1 MQHPGTRGHT
11 DIRYQPDET
20 PPLML
25 TAGLGLQLAI
35 LCIAGVVLTPA
46 IVIRAAGGSEGFLSW
61 AVFAAVAV
69 SGLTTVLQAVRVG
82 RFGAGH
88 VLLMGTSGAFIA
100 VCVTALVQ
108 GGPALL
114 ATLVLV
120 SSFFQFILSS
130 RLSLLRRILTP
141 AVAGT
146 VLMLI
151 PVTVMPIIFDML
163 GDVPKGT
170 PAPAAPLSALVTV
183 AVILCIALKAT
194 GFLRLWAPVIGV
206 VVGSVVAGGFGL
218 YNTGLVANAAWVGL
232 PDGAWPGLD
241 LGFGATFWALLPAFV
256 FVTLVGAIET
266 IGDGVAIQ
274 RVSWRGARAVDFRT
288 VEGAVAADGVGNL
301 LSGLAATVPNT
312 TYSSSIAITE
322 LTGVAARSVGVWIGV
337 VFIVAAFLP
346 KAAAVLL
353 AIPAP
358 VAAAYIT
365 VLLAMLF
372 VLGMRMIV
380 RDGADARKAVI
391 VGVSFWVG
399 VGFQNQV
406 IFADQLGEFWGTLLG
421 NGMTTG
427 GLTAMV
433 LTGFLNFTSTRS
445 RRVRTT
451 LDADAVPQVV
461 AFLRAFAEAR
471 RWAAEAADR
480 LCAAGEEALHS
491 LLAQHEAADQGSPR
505 DLLLTARSDGHD
517 AELEF
522 VAATGGGNVED
533 NLLLLSERPEQ
544 PEPHEL
550 SLRLLRHYAS
560 SVHHQQ
566 YHGTDIVTVHVS
578 GRGAALS
585 ANDDTTAETG

>member
-1 MQHPGTRGHT
+1 M
-11 DIRYQPDET
+11 IRYQPDES
-20 PPLML
+20 PPAPLAL
-25 TAGLGLQLAI
+25 GLGFQQAA
-35 LCIAGVVLTPA
+35 LCIAGIVLTPL
-46 IVIRAAGGSEGFLSW
+46 IVIRAAGMAEDAYLVW
-61 AVFAAVAV
+61 AVFAALAI
-69 SGLTTVLQAVRVG
+69 SGLTTILQARRLGPV
-82 RFGAGH
+82 GAGYP
-88 VLLMGTSGAFIA
+88 LLMGTSGAFIA
-100 VCVTALVQ
+100 VSVTALVE
-108 GGPALL
+108 GGPGML
-114 ATLVLV
+114 ATLVFV
-120 SSFFQFILSS
+120 SALFQFLLAA
-130 RLSLLRRILTP
+130 RLSWVRRVITP
-141 AVAGT
+141 TVAGT
-146 VLMLI
+146 VIMLI
-151 PVTVMPIIFDML
+151 AVTVMPIIFDML
-163 GDVPKGT
+163 ADVPDGT
-170 PAPAAPLSALVTV
+170 SPAGAPLSAAVTLVVV
-183 AVILCIALKAT
+183 AGLALRAS
-194 GFLRLWAPVIGV
+194 GALRLWAPVIGL
-206 VVGSVVAGGFGL
+206 VAGCVVSSFFGL
-218 YNTGLVANAAWVGL
+218 YDVGRVLAADWIGMPL
-232 PDGAWPGLD
+232 GWPGIGLNV
-241 LGFGATFWALLPAFV
+241 GPEFWALLPAFV
-256 FVTLVGAIET
+256 FVTLIGAIET
-266 IGDGVAIQ
+266 VGDSMGVQTVAWRKPRAI
-274 RVSWRGARAVDFRT
+274 DFRE
-288 VEGAVAADGVGNL
+288 VQGAVAADGVGNL

-337 VFIVAAFLP
+337 VFVVAAFMP

-406 IFADQLGEFWGTLLG
+406 IFADQLGGFWGTLLG

-433 LTGFLNFTSTRS
+433 LTGFLNFTSRRS
-445 RRVRTT
+445 RRVRTG
-451 LDADAVPQVV
+451 LDADAVPRVV

-471 RWAAEAADR
+471 KWPDEAADR

-491 LLAQHEAADQGSPR
+491 LLRADDSGGVGDTR
-505 DLLLTARSDGHD
+505 DLLLTARSDGND

-522 VAATGGGNVED
+522 VAAAGGANVED

-578 GRGAALS
+578 GRGVALPADDEAA
-585 ANDDTTAETG
+585 AEKG

>member
-1 MQHPGTRGHT
+1 M
-11 DIRYQPDET
+11 IRYQPDES
-20 PPLML
+20 PPAPLAL
-25 TAGLGLQLAI
+25 GLGFQQAA
-35 LCIAGVVLTPA
+35 LCIAGIVLTPL
-46 IVIRAAGGSEGFLSW
+46 IVIRAAGMAEDAYLVW
-61 AVFAAVAV
+61 AVFAALAI
-69 SGLTTVLQAVRVG
+69 SGLTTILQARRLGPV
-82 RFGAGH
+82 GAGYP
-88 VLLMGTSGAFIA
+88 LLMGTSGAFIA
-100 VCVTALVQ
+100 VSVTALVE
-108 GGPALL
+108 GGPGML
-114 ATLVLV
+114 ATLVFASAL
-120 SSFFQFILSS
+120 FQFLLAA
-130 RLSLLRRILTP
+130 RLSWVRRVITP
-141 AVAGT
+141 TVAGT
-146 VLMLI
+146 VIMLI
-151 PVTVMPIIFDML
+151 AVTVMPIIFDML
-163 GDVPKGT
+163 ADVPDGT
-170 PAPAAPLSALVTV
+170 SPAGAPLSAAVTLVVV
-183 AVILCIALKAT
+183 AGLALRAS
-194 GFLRLWAPVIGV
+194 GALRLWAPVIGL
-206 VVGSVVAGGFGL
+206 VAGCVVSSFFGL
-218 YNTGLVANAAWVGL
+218 YDVERVLAADWLGMPL
-232 PDGAWPGLD
+232 GWPGIGLN
-241 LGFGATFWALLPAFV
+241 LGPEFWALLPAFV
-256 FVTLVGAIET
+256 FVTLIGAIET
-266 IGDGVAIQ
+266 VGDSMGVQTVAWRKPRAI
-274 RVSWRGARAVDFRT
+274 DFRE
-288 VEGAVAADGVGNL
+288 VQGAVAADGVGNL

-337 VFIVAAFLP
+337 VFVVAAFMP

-406 IFADQLGEFWGTLLG
+406 IFADQLGGFWGTLLG

-433 LTGFLNFTSTRS
+433 LTGFLNFTSRRS
-445 RRVRTT
+445 RRVRTG
-451 LDADAVPQVV
+451 LDADAVPRVV

-471 RWAAEAADR
+471 KWPDEAADR

-491 LLAQHEAADQGSPR
+491 LLRADDSGGVGDTR
-505 DLLLTARSDGHD
+505 DLLLTARSDGND

-522 VAATGGGNVED
+522 VAAAGGANVED

-578 GRGAALS
+578 GRGVALP
-585 ANDDTTAETG
+585 ADDDTNGEKG

>member
-1 MQHPGTRGHT
+1 MCLRARRLRGAPVSAAVT
-11 DIRYQPDET
+11 
-20 PPLML
+20 LAVV
-25 TAGLGLQLAI
+25 AGLAL
-35 LCIAGVVLTPA
+35 
-46 IVIRAAGGSEGFLSW
+46 RA
-61 AVFAAVAV
+61 
-69 SGLTTVLQAVRVG
+69 
-82 RFGAGH
+82 
-88 VLLMGTSGAFIA
+88 SGA
-100 VCVTALVQ
+100 
-108 GGPALL
+108 
-114 ATLVLV
+114 
-120 SSFFQFILSS
+120 
-130 RLSLLRRILTP
+130 
-141 AVAGT
+141 
-146 VLMLI
+146 
-151 PVTVMPIIFDML
+151 
-163 GDVPKGT
+163 
-170 PAPAAPLSALVTV
+170 
-183 AVILCIALKAT
+183 
-194 GFLRLWAPVIGV
+194 LRLWAPVIGL
-206 VVGSVVAGGFGL
+206 VAGCVVSSFYGMYDVDRVL
-218 YNTGLVANAAWVGL
+218 AADWIGMPL
-232 PDGAWPGLD
+232 GWPGIGLD
-241 LGFGATFWALLPAFV
+241 LGPEFWALLPAFV
-256 FVTLVGAIET
+256 FVTLIGAIET
-266 IGDGVAIQ
+266 VGDSMGVQTVAWRKPRAI
-274 RVSWRGARAVDFRT
+274 DFRE
-288 VEGAVAADGVGNL
+288 VQGAVAADGVGNL

-337 VFIVAAFLP
+337 VFVVAAFMP

-391 VGVSFWVG
+391 VGLSFWIG

-406 IFADQLGEFWGTLLG
+406 IFADQLGGFWGTLLG

-445 RRVRTT
+445 RRVRTG
-451 LDADAVPQVV
+451 LDADAVPRIV
-461 AFLRAFAEAR
+461 AFLRSFAEAR
-471 RWAAEAADR
+471 KWPDEAADR

-491 LLAQHEAADQGSPR
+491 LLPADGSGAGGNPR

-522 VAATGGGNVED
+522 VAATGGANVED

-566 YHGTDIVTVHVS
+566 YHGTDIVTVHVN
-578 GRGAALS
+578 GRGATVPTD
-585 ANDDTTAETG
+585 DDTDGEKG

>member
-1 MQHPGTRGHT
+1 M
-11 DIRYQPDET
+11 IRYQPDES
-20 PPLML
+20 PPAPLAL
-25 TAGLGLQLAI
+25 GLGFQQAA
-35 LCIAGVVLTPA
+35 LCIAGIVLTPL
-46 IVIRAAGGSEGFLSW
+46 IVIRAAGLAEDGYLVW
-61 AVFAAVAV
+61 AVFAALAI
-69 SGLTTVLQAVRVG
+69 SGLTTIVQARRLGPV
-82 RFGAGH
+82 GAGYP
-88 VLLMGTSGAFIA
+88 LLMGTSGAFIA
-100 VCVTALVQ
+100 VSVTALVE
-108 GGPALL
+108 GGPGML
-114 ATLVLV
+114 ATLVFV
-120 SSFFQFILSS
+120 SALFQFLLAA
-130 RLSLLRRILTP
+130 RLSWVRRVITP
-141 AVAGT
+141 TVAGT
-146 VLMLI
+146 VIMLI
-151 PVTVMPIIFDML
+151 AVTVMPIIFDML
-163 GDVPKGT
+163 SDVPVGT
-170 PAPAAPLSALVTV
+170 SPAGAPVSAAVTLGVVAGLALR
-183 AVILCIALKAT
+183 AT
-194 GFLRLWAPVIGV
+194 GALRLWAPVIGL
-206 VVGSVVAGGFGL
+206 VAGCVVSSFYGM
-218 YNTGLVANAAWVGL
+218 YDADRVMAADWIGMPL
-232 PDGAWPGLD
+232 GWPGIGLN
-241 LGFGATFWALLPAFV
+241 LGAEFWALLPAFV
-256 FVTLVGAIET
+256 FVTLIGAIET
-266 IGDGVAIQ
+266 VGDSMGVQTVAWRKPRAI
-274 RVSWRGARAVDFRT
+274 DFRE
-288 VEGAVAADGVGNL
+288 VQGAVAADGVGNL

-399 VGFQNQV
+399 VGFQNQM
-406 IFADQLGEFWGTLLG
+406 IFADQLGDFWGTVLG

-445 RRVRTT
+445 RRVRTG
-451 LDADAVPQVV
+451 LDADAVPRVV
-461 AFLRAFAEAR
+461 AFLRGFAEAR
-471 RWAAEAADR
+471 RWPAEAADR

-491 LLAQHEAADQGSPR
+491 LLPADGADGDGDPR
-505 DLLLTARSDGHD
+505 DLLLTARSDGTD

-522 VAATGGGNVED
+522 VAATGGTNVED

-566 YHGTDIVTVHVS
+566 YHGTDIVTVRVS
-578 GRGAALS
+578 GRGATLPA
-585 ANDDTTAETG
+585 DDTNGEDG

>member
-1 MQHPGTRGHT
+1 M
-11 DIRYQPDET
+11 IRYQPDES
-20 PPLML
+20 PPAPLAL
-25 TAGLGLQLAI
+25 GLGFQQAA
-35 LCIAGVVLTPA
+35 LCIAGIVLTPL
-46 IVIRAAGGSEGFLSW
+46 IVIRAAGMAEDGYLVW
-61 AVFAAVAV
+61 AVFAALAI
-69 SGLTTVLQAVRVG
+69 SGLTTILQARRLGPV
-82 RFGAGH
+82 GAGYP
-88 VLLMGTSGAFIA
+88 LLMGTSGAFIA
-100 VCVTALVQ
+100 VSVTALVE
-108 GGPALL
+108 GGPGML
-114 ATLVLV
+114 ATLVFV
-120 SSFFQFILSS
+120 SALFQFLLAA
-130 RLSLLRRILTP
+130 RLSWVRRVITP
-141 AVAGT
+141 TVAGT
-146 VLMLI
+146 VIMLI
-151 PVTVMPIIFDML
+151 AVTVMPIIFDML
-163 GDVPKGT
+163 ADVPEGT
-170 PAPAAPLSALVTV
+170 SPAGAPVSAAVTLAVVAGLALR
-183 AVILCIALKAT
+183 ASGA
-194 GFLRLWAPVIGV
+194 LRLWAPVIGL
-206 VVGSVVAGGFGL
+206 VAGCVVSSFYGL
-218 YNTGLVANAAWVGL
+218 YDVDRVLAADWIGMPL
-232 PDGAWPGLD
+232 GWPGIGLNV
-241 LGFGATFWALLPAFV
+241 GPEFWALLPAFV
-256 FVTLVGAIET
+256 FVTLIGAIET
-266 IGDGVAIQ
+266 VGDSMGVQTVAWRKPRAI
-274 RVSWRGARAVDFRT
+274 DFRE
-288 VEGAVAADGVGNL
+288 VQGAVAADGVGNL

-337 VFIVAAFLP
+337 VFVVAAFMP

-391 VGVSFWVG
+391 VGVSFWIG

-406 IFADQLGEFWGTLLG
+406 IFADQLGGFWGTLLG

-445 RRVRTT
+445 RRIRTG
-451 LDADAVPQVV
+451 LDADAVPRVV
-461 AFLRAFAEAR
+461 AFLRTFAEAR
-471 RWAAEAADR
+471 RWPDEAADR

-491 LLAQHEAADQGSPR
+491 LLPADGPGGAGNPR

-522 VAATGGGNVED
+522 VAAAGGANVED

-578 GRGAALS
+578 GRGAALP
-585 ANDDTTAETG
+585 ADDDADGEKG

>member
-1 MQHPGTRGHT
+1 M
-11 DIRYQPDET
+11 IRYQPDES
-20 PPLML
+20 PPAPLAL
-25 TAGLGLQLAI
+25 GLGFQQAA
-35 LCIAGVVLTPA
+35 LCIAGIVLTPL
-46 IVIRAAGGSEGFLSW
+46 IVIRAAGMAEDGYLVW
-61 AVFAAVAV
+61 AVFAALAI
-69 SGLTTVLQAVRVG
+69 SGLTTILQARRLGPV
-82 RFGAGH
+82 GAGYP
-88 VLLMGTSGAFIA
+88 LLMGTSGAFIA
-100 VCVTALVQ
+100 VSVTALVE
-108 GGPALL
+108 GGPGML
-114 ATLVLV
+114 ATLVFV
-120 SSFFQFILSS
+120 SALFQFLLAA
-130 RLSLLRRILTP
+130 RLSWVRRVITP
-141 AVAGT
+141 TVAGT
-146 VLMLI
+146 VIMLI
-151 PVTVMPIIFDML
+151 AVTVMPIIFDML
-163 GDVPKGT
+163 ADVPEGT
-170 PAPAAPLSALVTV
+170 APAGAPVSAAVTLGVV
-183 AVILCIALKAT
+183 AGLALRAS
-194 GFLRLWAPVIGV
+194 GALRLWAPVIGL
-206 VVGSVVAGGFGL
+206 VAGCVTSSFFGL
-218 YNTGLVANAAWVGL
+218 YDVERVLAAEWIGMPL
-232 PDGAWPGLD
+232 GWPGI
-241 LGFGATFWALLPAFV
+241 GFSIGPEFWALLPAFV
-256 FVTLVGAIET
+256 FVTLIGAIET
-266 IGDGVAIQ
+266 VGDSMGVQTVAWRKPRAI
-274 RVSWRGARAVDFRT
+274 DFRE
-288 VEGAVAADGVGNL
+288 VQGAVAADGVGNL

-337 VFIVAAFLP
+337 VFVVAAFMP

-391 VGVSFWVG
+391 VGVSFWIG

-406 IFADQLGEFWGTLLG
+406 IFADQLGGFWGTLLG

-427 GLTAMV
+427 GLTAML

-445 RRVRTT
+445 RRVRTG
-451 LDADAVPQVV
+451 LDADAVPRVV

-471 RWAAEAADR
+471 RWPDEAADR

-491 LLAQHEAADQGSPR
+491 LLSPDGSTDRGNPR
-505 DLLLTARSDGHD
+505 DLLLTARSDGND

-522 VAATGGGNVED
+522 VAATGGANVED

-578 GRGAALS
+578 GRGATLPAD
-585 ANDDTTAETG
+585 DDTTA

>member
-1 MQHPGTRGHT
+1 M
-11 DIRYQPDET
+11 IRYQPDES
-20 PPLML
+20 PPAPLAL
-25 TAGLGLQLAI
+25 GLGFQQAA
-35 LCIAGVVLTPA
+35 LCIAGIVLTPL
-46 IVIRAAGGSEGFLSW
+46 IVIRAAGLAEDGYLVW
-61 AVFAAVAV
+61 AVFAALAI
-69 SGLTTVLQAVRVG
+69 SGLTTIVQARRVG
-82 RFGAGH
+82 PVGAGYP
-88 VLLMGTSGAFIA
+88 LLMGTSGAFIA
-100 VCVTALVQ
+100 VSVTALVE
-108 GGPALL
+108 GGPGML
-114 ATLVLV
+114 ATLIFV
-120 SSFFQFILSS
+120 SALFQFLLAA
-130 RLSLLRRILTP
+130 RLSWVRRVITP
-141 AVAGT
+141 TVAGT
-146 VLMLI
+146 VIMLI
-151 PVTVMPIIFDML
+151 AVTVMPIIFDML
-163 GDVPKGT
+163 SDVPEDT
-170 PAPAAPLSALVTV
+170 SPAGAPVSAAVTLVVVAGLALR
-183 AVILCIALKAT
+183 AT
-194 GFLRLWAPVIGV
+194 GALRLWAPVIGLVAGCV
-206 VVGSVVAGGFGL
+206 VSSFYGMYDVHRVVAADWIGMPLG
-218 YNTGLVANAAWVGL
+218 
-232 PDGAWPGLD
+232 WPGIGLN
-241 LGFGATFWALLPAFV
+241 LGPEFWALLPAFV
-256 FVTLVGAIET
+256 FVTLIGAIET
-266 IGDGVAIQ
+266 VGDSMGVQTVAWRKPRAI
-274 RVSWRGARAVDFRT
+274 DFRE
-288 VEGAVAADGVGNL
+288 VQGAVAADGVGNL

-337 VFIVAAFLP
+337 VLVVAAFLP

-353 AIPAP
+353 AIPPP

-406 IFADQLGEFWGTLLG
+406 IFADQLGGFWGTLLG

-433 LTGFLNFTSTRS
+433 LTGFLNFASTRS
-445 RRVRTT
+445 RRVRTG
-451 LDADAVPQVV
+451 LDADAVPRVV
-461 AFLRAFAEAR
+461 AFLRAFAGAR
-471 RWAAEAADR
+471 RWPDEAADR

-491 LLAQHEAADQGSPR
+491 LLPADGSDGEGNPR

-522 VAATGGGNVED
+522 VAGAGGANVED

-566 YHGTDIVTVHVS
+566 YHGTDIVTVRVS
-578 GRGAALS
+578 GRGAILPAE
-585 ANDDTTAETG
+585 DDTTAEDG

>member
-1 MQHPGTRGHT
+1 M
-11 DIRYQPDET
+11 
-20 PPLML
+20 
-25 TAGLGLQLAI
+25 
-35 LCIAGVVLTPA
+35 
-46 IVIRAAGGSEGFLSW
+46 
-61 AVFAAVAV
+61 
-69 SGLTTVLQAVRVG
+69 
-82 RFGAGH
+82 
-88 VLLMGTSGAFIA
+88 
-100 VCVTALVQ
+100 
-108 GGPALL
+108 
-114 ATLVLV
+114 
-120 SSFFQFILSS
+120 
-130 RLSLLRRILTP
+130 
-141 AVAGT
+141 
-146 VLMLI
+146 
-151 PVTVMPIIFDML
+151 
-163 GDVPKGT
+163 
-170 PAPAAPLSALVTV
+170 
-183 AVILCIALKAT
+183 
-194 GFLRLWAPVIGV
+194 
-206 VVGSVVAGGFGL
+206 
-218 YNTGLVANAAWVGL
+218 
-232 PDGAWPGLD
+232 
-241 LGFGATFWALLPAFV
+241 
-256 FVTLVGAIET
+256 
-266 IGDGVAIQ
+266 
-274 RVSWRGARAVDFRT
+274 
-288 VEGAVAADGVGNL
+288 
-301 LSGLAATVPNT
+301 PNT

-337 VFIVAAFLP
+337 VFVVAAFMP

-406 IFADQLGEFWGTLLG
+406 IFADQLGGFWGTLLG

-445 RRVRTT
+445 RRIRTG
-451 LDADAVPQVV
+451 LDADAVPRVV
-461 AFLRAFAEAR
+461 AFLRTFAEAR
-471 RWAAEAADR
+471 RWPDEAADR

-491 LLAQHEAADQGSPR
+491 LLPADDSGGMGDPR

-522 VAATGGGNVED
+522 VAAAGGANVED

-578 GRGAALS
+578 GRGAALP
-585 ANDDTTAETG
+585 AEDDADGEKG

>member
-1 MQHPGTRGHT
+1 M
-11 DIRYQPDET
+11 IRYQPDES
-20 PPLML
+20 PPAPLAL
-25 TAGLGLQLAI
+25 GLGFQQAA
-35 LCIAGVVLTPA
+35 LCIAGIVLTPL
-46 IVIRAAGGSEGFLSW
+46 IVIRAAGLAEDGYLVW
-61 AVFAAVAV
+61 AVFAALAI
-69 SGLTTVLQAVRVG
+69 SGLTTILQARRLGPV
-82 RFGAGH
+82 GAGYP
-88 VLLMGTSGAFIA
+88 LLMGTSGAFIA
-100 VCVTALVQ
+100 VSVTALVE
-108 GGPALL
+108 GGPGML
-114 ATLVLV
+114 ATLIFV
-120 SSFFQFILSS
+120 SALFQFLLAA
-130 RLSLLRRILTP
+130 RLSWVRRVITP
-141 AVAGT
+141 TVAGT
-146 VLMLI
+146 VIMLI
-151 PVTVMPIIFDML
+151 AVTVMPIIFDML
-163 GDVPKGT
+163 ADVPEGT
-170 PAPAAPLSALVTV
+170 SPAGAPVSAAVTLGVVAGLALR
-183 AVILCIALKAT
+183 ASGA
-194 GFLRLWAPVIGV
+194 LRLWAPVIGL
-206 VVGSVVAGGFGL
+206 VAGCVTSSFFGL
-218 YNTGLVANAAWVGL
+218 YDVDRVLAADWIGMPL
-232 PDGAWPGLD
+232 DWPGIGLH
-241 LGFGATFWALLPAFV
+241 FGPEFWALLPAFV
-256 FVTLVGAIET
+256 FVTLIGAIET
-266 IGDGVAIQ
+266 VGDSMGVQTVAWRKPRAI
-274 RVSWRGARAVDFRT
+274 DFRE
-288 VEGAVAADGVGNL
+288 VQGAVAADGVGNL

>member
-1 MQHPGTRGHT
+1 M
-11 DIRYQPDET
+11 IRYQPDES
-20 PPLML
+20 PPAPLAL
-25 TAGLGLQLAI
+25 GLGFQQAA
-35 LCIAGVVLTPA
+35 LCIAGIVLTPL
-46 IVIRAAGGSEGFLSW
+46 IVIRAAGLAEDGYLVW
-61 AVFAAVAV
+61 AVFAALAI
-69 SGLTTVLQAVRVG
+69 SGLTTILQARRLGPV
-82 RFGAGH
+82 GAGYP
-88 VLLMGTSGAFIA
+88 LLMGTSGAFIA
-100 VCVTALVQ
+100 VSVTALVE
-108 GGPALL
+108 GGPGML
-114 ATLVLV
+114 ATLIFV
-120 SSFFQFILSS
+120 SALFQFLLAA
-130 RLSLLRRILTP
+130 RLSWVRRVITP
-141 AVAGT
+141 TVAGT
-146 VLMLI
+146 VIMLI
-151 PVTVMPIIFDML
+151 AVTVMPIIFDML
-163 GDVPKGT
+163 ADVPEGT
-170 PAPAAPLSALVTV
+170 SPAGAPVSAAVTLGVVAGLALR
-183 AVILCIALKAT
+183 AT
-194 GFLRLWAPVIGV
+194 GALRLWAPV
-206 VVGSVVAGGFGL
+206 VGLVAGCVTSSFFGL
-218 YNTGLVANAAWVGL
+218 YDVDRVAAADWIGM
-232 PDGAWPGLD
+232 PFGWPGLG
-241 LGFGATFWALLPAFV
+241 LHFGPEFWALLPAFV
-256 FVTLVGAIET
+256 FVTLIGAIET
-266 IGDGVAIQ
+266 VGDSMGVQTVAWRKPRAI
-274 RVSWRGARAVDFRT
+274 DFRE
-288 VEGAVAADGVGNL
+288 VQGAVAADGVGNL

-406 IFADQLGEFWGTLLG
+406 IFADQLGDFWGALLG

-445 RRVRTT
+445 RRVRTG
-451 LDADAVPQVV
+451 LDADAVPRVV

-471 RWAAEAADR
+471 RWPDEAADR

-491 LLAQHEAADQGSPR
+491 LLAPDDSTGPGGPR
-505 DLLLTARSDGHD
+505 DLLLTARSDGND

-522 VAATGGGNVED
+522 VAAAGGANVED

-578 GRGAALS
+578 GRGAALPV
-585 ANDDTTAETG
+585 DDAA

>member
-1 MQHPGTRGHT
+1 M
-11 DIRYQPDET
+11 IRYQPDES
-20 PPLML
+20 PPAPLAL
-25 TAGLGLQLAI
+25 GLGFQQAA
-35 LCIAGVVLTPA
+35 LCIAGIVLTPL
-46 IVIRAAGGSEGFLSW
+46 IVIRAAGMGEDGYLVW
-61 AVFAAVAV
+61 AVFAALAI
-69 SGLTTVLQAVRVG
+69 SGLTTILQARRLGPV
-82 RFGAGH
+82 GAGYP
-88 VLLMGTSGAFIA
+88 LLMGTSGAFIA
-100 VCVTALVQ
+100 VSVTALVE
-108 GGPALL
+108 GGPGML
-114 ATLVLV
+114 ATLVFV
-120 SSFFQFILSS
+120 SALFQFLLAA
-130 RLSLLRRILTP
+130 RLSWVRRVITP
-141 AVAGT
+141 TVAGT
-146 VLMLI
+146 VIMLI
-151 PVTVMPIIFDML
+151 AVTVMPIIFDML
-163 GDVPKGT
+163 ADVPEGT
-170 PAPAAPLSALVTV
+170 SPAGAPVSAAVTLAVVAGLALR
-183 AVILCIALKAT
+183 ASGA
-194 GFLRLWAPVIGV
+194 LRLWAPVIGL
-206 VVGSVVAGGFGL
+206 VAGCVVSSFYGL
-218 YNTGLVANAAWVGL
+218 YDVDRVLAADWIGMPL
-232 PDGAWPGLD
+232 GWPGIGLN
-241 LGFGATFWALLPAFV
+241 LGPEFWALLPAFV
-256 FVTLVGAIET
+256 FVTLIGAIET
-266 IGDGVAIQ
+266 VGDSMGVQTVAWRKPRAI
-274 RVSWRGARAVDFRT
+274 DFRE
-288 VEGAVAADGVGNL
+288 VQGAVAADGVGNL

-337 VFIVAAFLP
+337 VFVVAAFMP

-391 VGVSFWVG
+391 VGVSFWIG

-406 IFADQLGEFWGTLLG
+406 IFADQLGGFWGTLLG

-433 LTGFLNFTSTRS
+433 LTGFLNFTSSRS
-445 RRVRTT
+445 RRIRTG
-451 LDADAVPQVV
+451 LDADAVPRVV
-461 AFLRAFAEAR
+461 AFLRTFAEAR
-471 RWAAEAADR
+471 RWPDEAADR

-491 LLAQHEAADQGSPR
+491 LLPADGTGDAGDPR

-522 VAATGGGNVED
+522 VAAAGGANVED

-578 GRGAALS
+578 GRGATLPA
-585 ANDDTTAETG
+585 DDETTAEHG

>member
-1 MQHPGTRGHT
+1 M
-11 DIRYQPDET
+11 
-20 PPLML
+20 
-25 TAGLGLQLAI
+25 A
-35 LCIAGVVLTPA
+35 
-46 IVIRAAGGSEGFLSW
+46 S
-61 AVFAAVAV
+61 
-69 SGLTTVLQAVRVG
+69 
-82 RFGAGH
+82 
-88 VLLMGTSGAFIA
+88 
-100 VCVTALVQ
+100 
-108 GGPALL
+108 
-114 ATLVLV
+114 
-120 SSFFQFILSS
+120 
-130 RLSLLRRILTP
+130 
-141 AVAGT
+141 
-146 VLMLI
+146 
-151 PVTVMPIIFDML
+151 
-163 GDVPKGT
+163 
-170 PAPAAPLSALVTV
+170 
-183 AVILCIALKAT
+183 
-194 GFLRLWAPVIGV
+194 
-206 VVGSVVAGGFGL
+206 
-218 YNTGLVANAAWVGL
+218 
-232 PDGAWPGLD
+232 
-241 LGFGATFWALLPAFV
+241 
-256 FVTLVGAIET
+256 
-266 IGDGVAIQ
+266 
-274 RVSWRGARAVDFRT
+274 
-288 VEGAVAADGVGNL
+288 
-301 LSGLAATVPNT
+301 
-312 TYSSSIAITE
+312 TE

-380 RDGADARKAVI
+380 RDGADAKKAVI
-391 VGVSFWVG
+391 VGVSFWIG

-406 IFADQLGEFWGTLLG
+406 IFADQLGGFWGTLLG

-433 LTGFLNFTSTRS
+433 LTGFLNFTSRRS
-445 RRVRTT
+445 RRVRTR

-461 AFLRAFAEAR
+461 AFLRTFAEGR
-471 RWAAEAADR
+471 RWADEAADR

-491 LLAQHEAADQGSPR
+491 LLAQHDSDKGSPR

-566 YHGTDIVTVHVS
+566 YHGTDIVTVRVG
-578 GRGAALS
+578 GRGAVLPE
-585 ANDDTTAETG
+585 DDPIAEDG